1 VGTAAP
7 LCVPL
12 PAFRRSAPWRTS
24 SNFVSGSTEL
34 LKRKKRGRSVPPRAA
49 ITGCLVLSAT
59 GDQSIRT
66 FGAES
71 AAELAQRDAIGVF
84 PVSGWWK
91 EKPALQWWD
100 RSARYALIVSVRAPG
115 ANIDIYTAIANKL
128 EIPIPAA

>member
-1 VGTAAP
+1 MEN
-7 LCVPL
+7 LQQ
-12 PAFRRSAPWRTS
+12 FRQWI
-24 SNFVSGSTEL
+24 N
-34 LKRKKRGRSVPPRAA
+34 RAA
-49 ITGCLVLSAT
+49 EAEEEGRVGAAAG
-59 GDQSIRT
+59 GDNWVFGTVRDKGSIHSDIWR
-66 FGAES
+66 GS
-71 AAELAQRDAIGVF
+71 AAELAERDAIGVF